1 LEHLLAAS
9 LGLALAAACGF
20 RVFVPLFLLS
30 LASHAGHVSLAG
42 DLAVLGSTPAL
53 VTLGVATVLEI
64 GAYYV
69 PLVDNLLDTVATPAS
84 VIAGAA
90 AWMAVTGD
98 ATASPYLTWALALV
112 AGGGTAGAVQVGT
125 VKVRAA
131 SAALT
136 GGTANPVVST
146 SENAGAVAV
155 AGTALIFP
163 ALALVAVLVAVWW
176 LRRRSAAAAPASF

>member
-1 LEHLLAAS
+1 MLAAS

-30 LASHAGHVSLAG
+30 LASHSGHVRLAG
-42 DLAVLGSTPAL
+42 DLAVLASTPAL

-64 GAYYV
+64 GAYYI
-69 PLVDNLLDTVATPAS
+69 PLVDNLLDTVASPAA

-90 AWMAVTGD
+90 AMLAVTGD
-98 ATASPYLTWALALV
+98 ASASPYLTWALALV
-112 AGGGTAGAVQVGT
+112 AGGGTAGAVQAGT

-136 GGTANPVVST
+136 GGVANPVVST
-146 SENAGAVAV
+146 SENAGAIGLA
-155 AGTALIFP
+155 ATALVFP
-163 ALALVAVLVAVWW
+163 ALALVALLGAVWW
-176 LRRRSAAAAPASF
+176 LRRRAR

>member
-1 LEHLLAAS
+1 MEHLLAVS

-30 LASHAGHVSLAG
+30 LASSASHVQLSG

-53 VTLGVATVLEI
+53 ITLGVATVLEV
-64 GAYYV
+64 GAYYL
-69 PLVDNLLDTVATPAS
+69 PLVDNLLDTVATPAA

-90 AWMAVTGD
+90 AMLAVTGD
-98 ATASPYLTWALALV
+98 ASASPYLTWALALV

-136 GGTANPVVST
+136 AGTANPVVST
-146 SENAGAVAV
+146 TENAGAVAI

-163 ALALVAVLVAVWW
+163 VLALVAVGLAAWW
-176 LRRRSAAAAPASF
+176 LRRRLLATPPAA